1 MNIKSSIHLSNKKG
15 GGEKGGVLDCA
26 DKRGRLSNVKN
37 INISL
42 AE

>member
-15 GGEKGGVLDCA
+15 GVLDCA
-26 DKRGRLSNVKN
+26 DKHGRLSNIKN